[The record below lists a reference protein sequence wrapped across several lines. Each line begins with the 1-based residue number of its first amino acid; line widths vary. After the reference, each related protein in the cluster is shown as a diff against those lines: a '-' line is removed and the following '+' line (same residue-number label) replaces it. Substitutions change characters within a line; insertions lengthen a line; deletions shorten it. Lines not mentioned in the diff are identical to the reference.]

1 MVSTIFEAQLA
12 LKAYWVSASSYQ
24 KHTGLLIVLLAKGF
38 FAWGGPGRPVLM
50 TGPAVTVF
58 TGEIEL

>member
-1 MVSTIFEAQLA
+1 VAGIRR
-12 LKAYWVSASSYQ
+12 
-24 KHTGLLIVLLAKGF
+24 GLLDSPVRVMTRGGDLNI
-38 FAWGGPGRPVLM
+38 AWGGPGRPVLM